1 MKKHLSK
8 RNEMVN
14 KRLMESWGYK
24 EKNVSLDEEG
34 AADIVAADKEAA
46 AFMKAG
52 DAKLGPYV
60 ELLKKIQNDP
70 EFRAIAMAGRTDGN
84 VADEM
89 ISSETDTVSAAS
101 LAPTQAEIGLDQS
114 LKDQMTGQ
122 WGNTARALGMEKG
135 DIMLA
140 AKGGPTPLLVYN
152 KKWILDGHH
161 RWSQIMMTNP
171 AAKVAIFSIS
181 GKNLK
186 SSEDALKIM
195 NLAIALKA
203 NSPLVTNDFEGTNLY
218 DTSVEQIQDYVRK
231 NITDDV
237 IELFL
242 KSGKMP
248 GQQTNEISLPFS
260 AKAKMDKAVGK
271 DAKLSPHVSPE
282 YEKYVE
288 PLVNYYAQNFI
299 AFRKIKAGVHSRIA
313 GMPQAGDAN
322 VKQADVNDYLSKGG
336 VNYLDPK
343 PTDVK
348 RDGDE
353 EK

>member
-1 MKKHLSK
+1 MKKYFSK
-8 RNEMVN
+8 RNESIN

-60 ELLKKIQNDP
+60 ELLKKIQKDP
-70 EFRAIAMAGRTDGN
+70 EFRAIASAGKTDGN
-84 VADEM
+84 VEDEV
-89 ISSETDTVSAAS
+89 ISSETGTVSAAD
-101 LAPTQAEIGLDQS
+101 LQPTQAEIGLDQS
-114 LKDQMTGQ
+114 LKDQMIDAYD
-122 WGNTARALGMEKG
+122 NTARALGMAKG
-135 DIMLA
+135 NIMLN

-195 NLAIALKA
+195 NLAIALTAK
-203 NSPLVTNDFEGTNLY
+203 SPLVTNDFEGTNLY
-218 DTSVEQIQDYVRK
+218 DASVEQIYEYVRANMTAK
-231 NITDDV
+231 V
-237 IELFL
+237 AKLFL
-242 KSGKMP
+242 KAGKMP
-248 GQQTNEISLPFS
+248 GQQMNEISLPFS
-260 AKAKMDKAVGK
+260 NARKMKGALK
-271 DAKLSPHVSPE
+271 DEEFLE
-282 YEKYVE
+282 QYLE
-288 PLVNYYAQNFI
+288 PLAKYYAQNFI
-299 AFRKIKAGVHSRIA
+299 AFKEIPAGSNSRIA